1 MLWGGGVYCL
11 VPKEPLCALNP
22 SRACPSSHQEV
33 TGSDLS
39 GWGGLG
45 FGALGYFSE
54 PSPPSKPCSLATPYA
69 FGFPKL
75 RTGSL
80 TFPSPTLE
88 HTHSTH
94 SREDPQHPFPQRD
107 WNLGGKCELRK

>member
-1 MLWGGGVYCL
+1 M
-11 VPKEPLCALNP
+11 CALNP
-22 SRACPSSHQEV
+22 RSGYPPSHQEV
-33 TGSDLS
+33 TGSDLL

-45 FGALGYFSE
+45 FGALGCFLE
-54 PSPPSKPCSLATPYA
+54 PQPSRQALQPSDPICLWLPQAAHRLSHLSQPYL
-69 FGFPKL
+69 G
-75 RTGSL
+75 T
-80 TFPSPTLE
+80 